1 VEKRRRWWFQFM
13 SRSLEQR
20 LSGRVALVTG
30 CGSGIGRATCVRF
43 ASEGAAVVGNDVDEK
58 TALETRQ
65 MIEKLG
71 KKAIVIKADISKSNE
86 VEEIAKEAYE
96 KFGRVD
102 ILVNNAGVSGTPYKL
117 IDLPEKEWDEV
128 MGVNLRGTWLVS
140 KVICKRMLKQEPAKG
155 SALLGKVI
163 NISSI
168 AGKTGQQTI
177 GCYSATKAGIIA
189 LTQAMARELGPK
201 ITVNA
206 ICPGFILTNIYRNSE
221 DLLKA
226 AAKLF
231 SNIHTVGEIPMK
243 RIGQPEDV
251 ANVAAFLASTDSDYM
266 TGQAI
271 NICGGLEYH

>member
-1 VEKRRRWWFQFM
+1 M
-13 SRSLEQR
+13 SRSLGQR

-43 ASEGAAVVGNDVDEK
+43 ASEGAAIVGNDVDEK

-140 KVICKRMLKQEPAKG
+140 RVICKRMLKQEQAKG
-155 SALLGKVI
+155 SVLLGKVI

-168 AGKTGQQTI
+168 AGKTGEQTI

-206 ICPGFILTNIYRNSE
+206 LCPGFILTNIYRNNE
-221 DLLKA
+221 ELVKA
-226 AAKLF
+226 GAKLF
-231 SNIHTVGEIPMK
+231 ENIHSVGEIPMK

-271 NICGGLEYH
+271 NICGGIAFH

>member
-1 VEKRRRWWFQFM
+1 M
-13 SRSLEQR
+13 SRISEQR
-20 LSGRVALVTG
+20 LSNRVALVTG
-30 CGSGIGRATCVRF
+30 SGSGIGRAISVRF
-43 ASEGAAVVGNDVDEK
+43 ASEGAAIVINDVDEK

-71 KKAIVIKADISKSNE
+71 KKAIVVKADISKSAE
-86 VEEIAKEAYE
+86 VEAMAKAAYE

-128 MGVNLRGTWLVS
+128 MAVNLRGTWLVS
-140 KVICKRMLKQEPAKG
+140 KAICKRMLKQEPAKG
-155 SALLGKVI
+155 STLLGKVI

-168 AGKTGQQTI
+168 AGKTGEQTI

-189 LTQAMARELGPK
+189 VTQAMARELGPK

-206 ICPGFILTNIYRNSE
+206 LCPGFILTNIYLNKEEVVMGGARIFE
-221 DLLKA
+221 
-226 AAKLF
+226 
-231 SNIHTVGEIPMK
+231 NIHTVGEIPMK

-251 ANVAAFLASTDSDYM
+251 ANVATFLASTDSDYM

-271 NICGGLEYH
+271 NICGGIAFH